1 MNRRLR
7 TGLLTTLVIVIVVV
21 WSIPFFSL
29 LAASLKTPA
38 DFFQPAFFAP
48 NPTWQ
53 NFGEVFSD
61 PKTFVM
67 LRNSLIIASLT
78 TAVSVVFGTL
88 CGYGLARLGV
98 RPWVVGAAV
107 FLLLFFRFY
116 PRIAMVIPFFVM
128 MRDAGLFDTPW
139 AVVLGHLGITVPF
152 VTWLMLIAFRGV
164 PHEMDEAGA
173 LDGASVPQRFFHL
186 VLPVVGSSIATAA
199 VLTAV
204 LSWNEFL
211 IAQSLTRSSNPV
223 LSTGVA
229 SFITDAGVQLGPMA
243 ALSVVICMPIV
254 VFALLMQRHFVAG
267 MTMGAVKG

>member
-1 MNRRLR
+1 MNRRL
-7 TGLLTTLVIVIVVV
+7 GSYILVGVVIVIVLV
-21 WSIPFFSL
+21 WSIPFASL
-29 LAASLKTPA
+29 IAASFKNPA
-38 DFFQPAFFAP
+38 DFFSPAFFSS
-48 NPTWQ
+48 NPTWS
-53 NFGEVFSD
+53 NFNEVFGD

-67 LRNSLIIASLT
+67 LRNSLIVVTLVTVI
-78 TAVSVVFGTL
+78 SVVFGTL
-88 CGYGLARLGV
+88 CGYGLARLGLS
-98 RPWVVGAAV
+98 PWVVGLAV
-107 FLLLFFRFY
+107 FLLMFFRFY

-128 MRDAGLFDTPW
+128 MRDAGLFDTPI
-139 AVVLGHLGITVPF
+139 AVVLGHLGITIPF

-173 LDGASVPQRFFHL
+173 IDGASVPQRFFHL
-186 VLPVVGSSIATAA
+186 ILPVVGSSMATAA

-211 IAQSLTRSSNPV
+211 IAQSLTRSENPV

-243 ALSVVICMPIV
+243 ALSIVICLPIV

>member
-1 MNRRLR
+1 MSTRVTR
-7 TGLLTTLVIVIVVV
+7 TLFGIIIVAVVVV
-21 WSIPFFSL
+21 WSVPFVSL
-29 LAASLKTPA
+29 VAASFKNPA
-38 DFFQPAFFAP
+38 DFFTSDFFPAQPTLANFEEIFA
-48 NPTWQ
+48 
-53 NFGEVFSD
+53 D
-61 PKTFVM
+61 PKTLVM
-67 LRNSLIIASLT
+67 LRNSLIVVTLT
-78 TAVSVVFGTL
+78 TAISVLFGTL
-88 CGYGLARLGV
+88 CAFGLARLGV
-98 RPWVVGAAV
+98 RPWVVGLAV

-128 MRDAGLFDTPW
+128 MRDAGLFDTPI
-139 AVVLGHLGITVPF
+139 AVVLGHLGITIPF

-164 PHEMDEAGA
+164 PHEIDEAGA
-173 LDGASVPQRFFHL
+173 LDGASVPKRFLHL
-186 VLPVVGSSIATAA
+186 ILPVVGSSIATAA

-211 IAQSLTRSSNPV
+211 IAQSLTRSNNPV

-243 ALSVVICMPIV
+243 ALSIVICLPIV